1 MAQTSQTYNGDGS
14 NKSFTFTIPYLAT
27 TDIKVFI
34 GGVETTDFTVNG
46 QTVTLGTATD
56 PPPTGTDNV
65 EIRRSTNNDT
75 IQSNFQSGSALRA
88 SDFNANFTQFQY
100 VTQEAFNQ
108 ADFALAN
115 SREGDVNVGFKSA
128 IQIANEARA
137 AANAATSTIN
147 DISPYSTINA
157 ISDFPTNPA
166 NGDRISITNSTNIQ
180 NPASLPSGVTVTG
193 VPNGFIG
200 SIDLSVRLRYNS
212 TSSAWEWNEYYVP
225 DPDNRYLRSI
235 ANNVGTAGQYLV
247 SDAQGFAQWADFAV
261 VTTTTDGYMSSADKT
276 KLDNIEPNAEVNHTP
291 NWLAALGTDGYIENK
306 PTFATVATS
315 GDYTDL
321 SNTPV
326 GFSGSYLDLT
336 DTPTIPAAQIQADWD
351 QSVTTALDFIKNKPT
366 LFSGNYTDLN
376 GRPALVSIAT
386 TGEWTDI
393 NNKPNFATVATTGSY
408 NDLSARPTIPP
419 TPLRSNWNETDTTS
433 LAFIE
438 NKPNTIDNANYI
450 NTLASQTSATYKI
463 PLLTS
468 DSGFASLV
476 NTTGLTFNTANNNL
490 VSSGD
495 VTAFSDARLKTNVSV
510 ISDAL
515 NKVSAIN
522 GVTFYRSDL
531 DIKQRQTGLIAQELQ
546 KVLPEAVVETPDGTL
561 AVAYGNVVG
570 LLVEAIK
577 ELKSEIEGLK
587 NGSSN

>member
-1 MAQTSQTYNGDGS
+1 MAQTSQTFNGDGS

-46 QTVTLGTATD
+46 QIVTLGTATN

-147 DISPYSTINA
+147 DISPYSTVNA
-157 ISDFPTNPA
+157 ISDFPTSPA

-180 NPASLPSGVTVTG
+180 NPSSLPSGVTVTG

-200 SIDLSVRLRYNS
+200 SVDLSVRLRYNS

-225 DPDNRYLRSI
+225 DPDNRYLRSVS
-235 ANNVGTAGQYLV
+235 NNVGTAGQYLV

-291 NWLAALGTDGYIENK
+291 NWLAAIGTDGYIENK

-321 SNTPV
+321 TNTPA

-336 DTPTIPAAQIQADWD
+336 NTPTIPAAPVKSNWNETD
-351 QSVTTALDFIKNKPT
+351 TASLAFIENKPT
-366 LFSGNYTDLN
+366 LFSGSYSDLSN
-376 GRPALVSIAT
+376 TPT
-386 TGEWTDI
+386 
-393 NNKPNFATVATTGSY
+393 FAAVATTGNY
-408 NDLSARPTIPP
+408 NDLINTPTIPAAP
-419 TPLRSNWNETDTTS
+419 VRSNWNESNTAS

-450 NTLASQTSATYKI
+450 NTAASQTSATYKI

-468 DSGFASLV
+468 DTGFVSLV

>member
-1 MAQTSQTYNGDGS
+1 MAQTSQTFNGDGS

-34 GGVETTDFTVNG
+34 GGVETTDFTVNE
-46 QTVTLGTATD
+46 QIVTLGSATT

-147 DISPYSTINA
+147 DISPYSTVNA
-157 ISDFPTNPA
+157 ISDFPTSPA

-180 NPASLPSGVTVTG
+180 NPSSLPSGVTVTG

-200 SIDLSVRLRYNS
+200 SIDLAVRLRYDS
-212 TSSAWEWNEYYVP
+212 TASAWEWNEYYVP

-235 ANNVGTAGQYLV
+235 SNNVGTAGQYLV
-247 SDAQGFAQWADFAV
+247 SDAQGFGQWADFAV
-261 VTTTTDGYMSSADKT
+261 ATLTTDGYMSSADKT
-276 KLDNIEPNAEVNHTP
+276 KLDGIEVGAEVNHTP
-291 NWLAALGTDGYIENK
+291 NWTATVGSDGYIENKPIFNQVAFTGDYTNLTNTPIGFSGSYLDLTDKPTIPAAPVKSNWNESNTASLAFIENKPTLFSGNYSDLSNTPNLAAVATSGDYSTLTNK

-315 GDYTDL
+315 G
-321 SNTPV
+321 N
-326 GFSGSYLDLT
+326 
-336 DTPTIPAAQIQADWD
+336 
-351 QSVTTALDFIKNKPT
+351 
-366 LFSGNYTDLN
+366 
-376 GRPALVSIAT
+376 
-386 TGEWTDI
+386 
-393 NNKPNFATVATTGSY
+393 Y
-408 NDLSARPTIPP
+408 NDLT
-419 TPLRSNWNETDTTS
+419 
-433 LAFIE
+433 
-438 NKPNTIDNANYI
+438 NKPDTITNATNI
-450 NTLASQTSATYKI
+450 NTAAFTSAGSYKI

-468 DSGFASLV
+468 DSGFAGLV
-476 NTTGLTFNTANNNL
+476 NSSGLTFNTANNNL
-490 VSSGD
+490 VCSGD

-510 ISDAL
+510 IPDAL

-577 ELKSEIEGLK
+577 ELKSEIEELK
-587 NGSSN
+587 NDSSN

>member
-1 MAQTSQTYNGDGS
+1 MAQTSRTFNGDGS

-46 QTVTLGTATD
+46 QIVTLGTATD
-56 PPPTGTDNV
+56 PPPVGTDNV

-147 DISPYSTINA
+147 DISPYATVNA

-180 NPASLPSGVTVTG
+180 NPSSLPSGVTVTG

-235 ANNVGTAGQYLV
+235 SNNVGTAGQYLV

-261 VTTTTDGYMSSADKT
+261 VTTSTDGYMSSADKT

-291 NWLAALGTDGYIENK
+291 NWLAAVGTDGYIENK

-321 SNTPV
+321 SNTPA

-336 DTPTIPAAQIQADWD
+336 NTPTIPAAPVKSNWNETD
-351 QSVTTALDFIKNKPT
+351 TASLAFIENKPT
-366 LFSGNYTDLN
+366 LFSGNY
-376 GRPALVSIAT
+376 
-386 TGEWTDI
+386 
-393 NNKPNFATVATTGSY
+393 
-408 NDLSARPTIPP
+408 NDLSNTPTIPAAP
-419 TPLRSNWNETDTTS
+419 VRSNWNESNTTS

-438 NKPNTIDNANYI
+438 NKPDTIDNANYI
-450 NTLASQTSATYKI
+450 NTVASQTSATYKI

-468 DSGFASLV
+468 DSGFVSLV